1 MLIEEK
7 KIPIYFFS
15 FLIILFPIFLI
26 SGPFLTDLV
35 VFLISI
41 YSLFIFLEDKKYF
54 KNLFFIYLLVFS
66 LYITSTSII
75 NLNDTRIFSSLK
87 NSIFYIRFALFS
99 IGVWYLLNK
108 NPKIINKLFYIL
120 TSSYIFL
127 MVDSSYQLFYDVNLV
142 EFKIDPSQRVSSL
155 FGEELILGSYLT
167 RLFPILVALRFLV
180 NNKKQNLTSKFINI
194 LFILCLCFVVFITG
208 ERTALFLYF
217 FSLFLLVILING
229 YLVEKLF
236 CTLLSVT
243 ILLFL
248 TTSNL
253 ESKKRIID
261 LTLNDTN
268 LFSKNKEKFIFSPQY
283 EEHFISSYRIFRDNP
298 LFGVGVKK
306 FRDECKVKKYNISE
320 QTCST
325 HPHNTYMQLLS
336 ETGLVGFIFIFTI
349 FLTVMFIFVKLI
361 FFKFFKKKSIL
372 NNFQI
377 SLLIGIFI
385 SLWPLAPSGNFF
397 NNWLSAIY
405 FFPAGMLLW
414 SLKNSE
420 IIVKK
425 TPNFTRLFT

>member
-1 MLIEEK
+1 MLIEIK
-7 KIPIYFFS
+7 KISIYFFS

-75 NLNDTRIFSSLK
+75 NLSHTGIFSSLK

-155 FGEELILGSYLT
+155 FGDELILGSYLT

-180 NNKKQNLTSKFINI
+180 NNNQNLTSKLINI
-194 LFILCLCFVVFITG
+194 LFILCLGFVVFITG
-208 ERTALFLYF
+208 ERTAVFLYF

-229 YLVEKLF
+229 YFVEKLI

-253 ESKKRIID
+253 DSKKRIID

-268 LFSKNKEKFIFSPQY
+268 LLSKNKEKFIFSPQY

-306 FRDECKVKKYNISE
+306 FRDKCKVKKYNISE
-320 QTCST
+320 RTCST

-336 ETGLVGFIFIFTI
+336 ETGLIGFIFIFTI
-349 FLTVMFIFVKLI
+349 FSTIMLIFFKLI
-361 FFKFFKKKSIL
+361 FFKFFKKKSFL

-425 TPNFTRLFT
+425 IPNFTRLFT

>member
-1 MLIEEK
+1 MLIEKK
-7 KIPIYFFS
+7 KISIYFFS
-15 FLIILFPIFLI
+15 FLIIFFPILLI

-41 YSLFIFLEDKKYF
+41 YSFSIFIEDKRYF
-54 KNLFFIYLLVFS
+54 KNLFFIYLLAFS
-66 LYITSTSII
+66 LYITFTSII
-75 NLNDTRIFSSLK
+75 NLNDTKIFSSIK
-87 NSIFYIRFALFS
+87 NSIFYIRFTLFS
-99 IGVWYLLNK
+99 IGVWYLFNK

-120 TSSYIFL
+120 LSSYIFL
-127 MVDSSYQLFYDVNLV
+127 MIDASYQLLNGVNLL

-155 FGEELILGSYLT
+155 FGDELILGSYLA
-167 RLFPILVALRFLV
+167 RLFPILIALRFLV
-180 NNKKQNLTSKFINI
+180 HNKKQNLIIKLINV
-194 LFILCLCFVVFITG
+194 LFILYLGFVVFITG
-208 ERTALFLYF
+208 ERTAVFIYI
-217 FSLFLLVILING
+217 FSLFLLVLLVNG
-229 YLVEKLF
+229 YFVEKLSF
-236 CTLLSVT
+236 IILGITV
-243 ILLFL
+243 LLFL

-253 ESKKRIID
+253 ESKKRIVD
-261 LTLNDTN
+261 LTLSDTN
-268 LFSKNKEKFIFSPQY
+268 FLSKNEEKFIFSPQY

-306 FRDECKVKKYNISE
+306 FRDICKVKKYNISE

-336 ETGLVGFIFIFTI
+336 ETGLIGFIFIFTI
-349 FLTVMFIFVKLI
+349 FTTIIFIFTKLI
-361 FFKFFKKKSIL
+361 YFKFFKKKIIL

-405 FFPAGMLLW
+405 FYPVGMLLW
-414 SLKNSE
+414 SLQNSE

-425 TPNFTRLFT
+425 IPNLSK